1 MSAALGGIDRH
12 GPARR
17 AATTTLVTGPV
28 RSGKSRH
35 AEHLVGR
42 LATHPGVVTYV
53 ATGRRAD
60 PSDPE
65 WSRRVAD
72 HRARRRGSWRT
83 VETTDVVGA
92 LAAATGPVLVDC
104 LGTWLTAVVDD
115 AGWHDLV
122 AAADAV
128 RREADRLVAALC
140 ETTVPVVVVTNEVG
154 WSLVPTTAS
163 GRLFQDELGRLNA
176 LVAAV
181 AAQVHLVVAGRVL
194 DLTDAQVVAAQPD
207 AGEPDAGE
215 PGGGDPGAGGQGDGE
230 PADGEPGDEATRA

>member
-1 MSAALGGIDRH
+1 MSAAPGLHDRA
-12 GPARR
+12 GR

-35 AEHLVGR
+35 AEGLVGR
-42 LATHPGVVTYV
+42 LATHPGGATYV

-65 WSRRVAD
+65 WSRRVAE

-83 VETTDVVGA
+83 LETTDVVEA

-104 LGTWLTAVVDD
+104 LGTWLTAVVDG
-115 AGWHDLV
+115 AGWDDLV
-122 AAADAV
+122 GAAETV
-128 RREADRLVAALC
+128 RREGDRLVAALC

-181 AAQVHLVVAGRVL
+181 AAHVHLVVAGRVV
-194 DLTDAQVVAAQPD
+194 DLTHAPVVAAGPDTGQPD
-207 AGEPDAGE
+207 AGA
-215 PGGGDPGAGGQGDGE
+215 A
-230 PADGEPGDEATRA
+230 RA